1 VLHYRGIAFKR
12 PGGFPVQSLMQIKG
26 FGLATAIFY
35 RIVAASLRLG
45 LEAHMNA
52 TAITPNKNSASFSSA
67 ARSNLTIRAKHLMTT
82 SVTIVQPDT
91 TVHKIAQLL
100 SDRQISAVFV
110 IDHDAVVGIV
120 SEGDLLHRVELDINS
135 ESESTSRKKF
145 EGRHARDVMTQDV
158 VTLTEDASLAD
169 VIRTLQTNHIR
180 RVPIVQGAKLVGVV
194 SRADIMRA
202 LAARPEGSHGPTSKD
217 DDMIRYQ
224 IMETLLSIP
233 GTSPWATTVTVSNG
247 IVELNGSIEVEAVR
261 DPSRIAIECIPDI
274 VEVRDHRAVI
284 QPY

>member
-1 VLHYRGIAFKR
+1 
-12 PGGFPVQSLMQIKG
+12 
-26 FGLATAIFY
+26 
-35 RIVAASLRLG
+35 
-45 LEAHMNA
+45 MNA
-52 TAITPNKNSASFSSA
+52 SAVIPNENNVSVSR
-67 ARSNLTIRAKHLMTT
+67 ARSNLTIRAKHIMTT
-82 SVTIVQPDT
+82 SVTIVEPNT
-91 TVHKIAQLL
+91 TVHAVAQLL
-100 SDRQISAVFV
+100 SDRHISAVLV
-110 IDHDAVVGIV
+110 IDHGAVVGIV
-120 SEGDLLHRVELDINS
+120 SEGDLLHRVELGTGSESALSLRPNEL

-145 EGRHARDVMTQDV
+145 EGINARDVMTQNV

-169 VIRTLQTNHIR
+169 VVRTLQTNHIR

-224 IMETLLSIP
+224 IIETLLSIP

-247 IVELNGSIEVEAVR
+247 IVELDGSIEVEVVR
-261 DPSRIAIECIPDI
+261 NPSRIAVECIPD
-274 VEVRDHRAVI
+274 VLEVRDHRAVM

>member
-1 VLHYRGIAFKR
+1 
-12 PGGFPVQSLMQIKG
+12 
-26 FGLATAIFY
+26 
-35 RIVAASLRLG
+35 
-45 LEAHMNA
+45 MNA
-52 TAITPNKNSASFSSA
+52 TAIIPNENSASLSSD
-67 ARSNLTIRAKHLMTT
+67 ARSNLAIRAKHLMTT
-82 SVTIVQPDT
+82 SVTIVEPDT
-91 TVHKIAQLL
+91 TVHTIAQLL
-100 SDRQISAVFV
+100 SDRHISAVLV
-110 IDHDAVVGIV
+110 VDHGAVVGIV
-120 SEGDLLHRVELDINS
+120 SEGDLLHRVELGIGS
-135 ESESTSRKKF
+135 ESVLSLRSIELESESTSRKKF
-145 EGRHARDVMTQDV
+145 EGMHARDVMTQDV

-169 VIRTLQTNHIR
+169 VVRTLQTNHIR

-261 DPSRIAIECIPDI
+261 EPSRIAIECIPDI